1 MNVWKLVCIKAALE
15 CIWKHGKTPPK
26 GSKHY
31 YSCPPIPAHLH
42 LLRRKAKRGERQT
55 GFQRVLLHLTPLLG
69 ALSGPSPVLLL
80 FPTSLLEGLPSL
92 TICSKA
98 PSDLPALSGTWSIR
112 CSLAACIRVCAWPH
126 RYRLSRGDG
135 PGCPFESWQLS
146 SALLHARCVVL
157 FLSKH

>member
-1 MNVWKLVCIKAALE
+1 MCIKAALE
-15 CIWKHGKTPPK
+15 CIWKPGKTPPK

-31 YSCPPIPAHLH
+31 YSHSLILTHIH

-55 GFQRVLLHLTPLLG
+55 GFQLVLLHLTPLLG
-69 ALSGPSPVLLL
+69 ALSDPSPVLLL
-80 FPTSLLEGLPSL
+80 FPTSLPEGHLSL
-92 TICSKA
+92 MICSQA
-98 PSDLPALSGTWSIR
+98 ASDLPALSGTWSIR

-126 RYRLSRGDG
+126 RYRVSRGDG

-146 SALLHARCVVL
+146 SASLHARCVVL